1 MTSPFPDAHRAG
13 RRDLHRD
20 QPGREGL
27 ESELVTRL
35 TAGISPEPARRALVR
50 CLDGEL
56 TSRAALVQILLAS
69 GSVTAL
75 RELVDEITARADEDS
90 RAGDSLVRDRA
101 DELTNLF
108 IENEEACARALERL
122 RRSAAVSGVDPEAAD
137 ALAAGARTLADVPGG
152 GAPPPMDPAAD
163 EVAYH
168 ERLFERLVR
177 GPGPS

>member
-1 MTSPFPDAHRAG
+1 VTAPFPDAHRAS

-101 DELTNLF
+101 DELTHLF
-108 IENEEACARALERL
+108 VENEEACARAVERL
-122 RRSAAVSGVDPEAAD
+122 RRSAATSGIDPLAAD
-137 ALAAGARTLADVPGG
+137 ALAVGAQALGAPEGG
-152 GAPPPMDPAAD
+152 GGMDPAVD

-168 ERLFERLVR
+168 ERLFERLMR
-177 GPGPS
+177 PTG

>member
-1 MTSPFPDAHRAG
+1 VTAPFPDAHRAG

-20 QPGREGL
+20 QPGREGI

-108 IENEEACARALERL
+108 IENEEACARAVERL
-122 RRSAAVSGVDPEAAD
+122 RRSAAVSGVDPEGAE
-137 ALAAGARTLADVPGG
+137 ALAAGARTIGAASTADG
-152 GAPPPMDPAAD
+152 GAIADPAVD

-177 GPGPS
+177 APS

>member
-1 MTSPFPDAHRAG
+1 MTAPFPDAHRAG

-101 DELTNLF
+101 DELTHLF
-108 IENEEACARALERL
+108 IENEEACARAVERL
-122 RRSAAVSGVDPEAAD
+122 RRSAAVSGVDPEGVD
-137 ALAAGARTLADVPGG
+137 ALAAGARSIGG
-152 GAPPPMDPAAD
+152 WSDAGGDATAD

-177 GPGPS
+177 APS